1 MLLAFQ
7 LENFRSFRDPSH
19 LVLTRSSKHENPDLL
34 HPGVAPAVALFGS
47 NASGKSNLLR
57 GLRTMFRM
65 IDQSAADHD
74 QSLPFEPFLLGPT
87 PHPWTEFEV
96 TVQVDG
102 VRYEYGFRYDD
113 DRILKEWLRSWPRG
127 RVRVL
132 FERDVAAD
140 EQWRFGDSLAG
151 QNQTVASLTRA
162 DALLMSTVKLLNH
175 ETLTPLAARLSG
187 MATWVEGN
195 MRGLLE
201 SSLQTYREQPR
212 LLDRAKRLLAIADL
226 GVESITIEED
236 EIPEDVLAILT
247 EMQGRSS
254 DKIRFDFQERQLS
267 PRLTHRAQGDAVALP
282 FSFESVGTR
291 NFLALLAPILS
302 CLETG
307 GVLIIDEIDTSLH
320 ALLVNELV
328 RLFTNSESNPK
339 HAQLILSTHD
349 VTVMMN
355 TAPFDVLSREDI
367 WLINKGRDGVSTIDP
382 LSSLRARPH
391 EVFSRNYLN
400 GRYGGVPRLGP
411 GAFVEAYADTEHRD
425 EP

>member
-7 LENFRSFRDPSH
+7 LENYRSFRDPSH
-19 LVLTRSSKHENPDLL
+19 LLLTRSPKHEDHGLL

-65 IDQSAADHD
+65 IDQSAADHGQD
-74 QSLPFEPFLLGPT
+74 LPFEPFLLGPT
-87 PHPWTEFEV
+87 THPWTEFEV
-96 TVQVDG
+96 TVQIEG
-102 VRYEYGFRYDD
+102 VRYEYGFRYDA
-113 DRILKEWLRSWPRG
+113 DRILKEWLRSWPKG

-132 FERDVAAD
+132 FDRDVTAD
-140 EQWRFGDSLAG
+140 DMWRFGDSLAG
-151 QNQTVASLTRA
+151 QNLAVASLTRA
-162 DALLMSTVKLLNH
+162 DALLMSTVKLVNH
-175 ETLTPLAARLSG
+175 ETLTPLATRLSA

-195 MRGLLE
+195 MVTLLNA
-201 SSLQTYREQPR
+201 SLETYRERPA

-236 EIPEDVLAILT
+236 EIPEEIRALIT
-247 EMQGRSS
+247 EMEGRST
-254 DKIRFDFQERQLS
+254 DKIKFAFQEQRLS
-267 PRLTHRAQGDAVALP
+267 PRLTHRAEGEAVALP

-328 RLFTNSESNPK
+328 RLFTSSSSNPR

-367 WLINKGRDGVSTIDP
+367 WFINKGRDGVSTIDP
-382 LSSLRARPH
+382 LSSLKARAH

-411 GAFVEAYADTEHRD
+411 GAFVEAYADIENRH